1 MRYPRTT
8 CKGCRKAIIWVRVQC
23 PKCSGAGA
31 GCAHCRE
38 RGVTRV
44 PLDAVAPVFRVAT
57 DVERL
62 EHEEMPLAE
71 IQTGDPRR
79 VYVSH
84 FATCT
89 AREQFSRSSHK
100 KVD

>member
-8 CKGCRKAIIWVRVQC
+8 CKGCGKSIIWARVSC

-31 GCAHCRE
+31 GCQHCHE

-44 PLDAVAPVFRVAT
+44 PLDAVAPVFRVVT

-62 EHEEMPLAE
+62 DHEELPLAE
-71 IQTGDPRR
+71 LQTGDPRR

-84 FATCT
+84 FATCA
-89 AREQFSRSSHK
+89 ARERFSRNPRK
-100 KVD
+100 EA